1 MIQANHHTR
10 LQVFLCKA
18 SALANAMHIYSL
30 SEAAFFDCSRVVNL
44 DQIILYLV
52 VARCSSSTYSPFSV
66 LPADFIPSHKLNLR
80 AVSGIS
86 NPKRVYLEKRVEEES
101 KEPSNLPLELSM
113 V

>member
-1 MIQANHHTR
+1 MKR
-10 LQVFLCKA
+10 P
-18 SALANAMHIYSL
+18 
-30 SEAAFFDCSRVVNL
+30 AFFDCSRVVNL

-52 VARCSSSTYSPFSV
+52 VARCSLSTYSPFSV
-66 LPADFIPSHKLNLR
+66 LAADFIPAHKLNLH

-86 NPKRVYLEKRVEEES
+86 NPKKVSLEKRVEEES